1 MGLKLNLTVAAIAE
15 RDGRFLI
22 VQERAARRIVLNQ
35 PAGHLEDGESLVEAV
50 IRETLEETGRRFVP
64 ASVTGLYQWREPAGR
79 TVMRVAF
86 AGAVGERDESRAI
99 DRAILR
105 TAWIGRDELRA
116 REAEL
121 RSPLVLRC
129 IDDYLR
135 GVRYPLGLL
144 NLVPAPAQ
152 ACAARAGA

>member
-1 MGLKLNLTVAAIAE
+1 
-15 RDGRFLI
+15 
-22 VQERAARRIVLNQ
+22 
-35 PAGHLEDGESLVEAV
+35 
-50 IRETLEETGRRFVP
+50 
-64 ASVTGLYQWREPAGR
+64 
-79 TVMRVAF
+79 MRVAF

-152 ACAARAGA
+152 AAAARAGA